1 MKAFLLCTVV
11 IQPAQQAFFS
21 RNLRGTLITAAIY
34 KSHGK
39 DYGGRGGEDRFFP
52 PLPLSL
58 ICVKPINLSLKIS
71 Y

>member
-1 MKAFLLCTVV
+1 MYGSHLA
-11 IQPAQQAFFS
+11 AQQAFFL

-39 DYGGRGGEDRFFP
+39 DYGGRDGEERFFP

-58 ICVKPINLSLKIS
+58 IYLKPINLSLNIS